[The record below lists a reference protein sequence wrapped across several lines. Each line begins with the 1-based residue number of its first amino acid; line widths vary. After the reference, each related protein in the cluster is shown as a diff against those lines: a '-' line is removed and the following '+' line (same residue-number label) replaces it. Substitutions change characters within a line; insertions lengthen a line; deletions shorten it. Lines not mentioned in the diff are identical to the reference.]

1 MLVPFVD
8 LNGSNGSA
16 EDEVSLEK
24 NLLGTAEADRVG
36 WRDEPNG
43 SDEENGSVLYKQS
56 EIHLMLESHNIQK
69 TRNKK

>member
-1 MLVPFVD
+1 MPVPFVD

-36 WRDEPNG
+36 
-43 SDEENGSVLYKQS
+43 
-56 EIHLMLESHNIQK
+56 
-69 TRNKK
+69 